1 MIGVQ
6 SWTELNHLLFNVV
19 SRKHSHLASAF
30 NASIHPTAVNRVHL
44 EDQITFNEAHLVFVL
59 SFVIVNCSINALKL
73 KSFNKLHNLDKLHDS
88 PLYSSTW
95 PALAIVGDCCIEA
108 EIEFAD
114 VAAAV
119 VVAVVAAVEAFV
131 AAFVS
136 VELGDAVVPNIAVV
150 A

>member
-1 MIGVQ
+1 MAG
-6 SWTELNHLLFNVV
+6 
-19 SRKHSHLASAF
+19 AF

-59 SFVIVNCSINALKL
+59 SFVIVNCSINTLKL

-114 VAAAV
+114 VAAVAV
-119 VVAVVAAVEAFV
+119 VVAVVAAVAVEAFV

-136 VELGDAVVPNIAVV
+136 VELEDVVVPNIAVV